1 MYSIDISYYLY
12 SGHVPRI
19 IWTRIAIYE
28 KKIKI
33 GQKYWNQCH
42 LQSAANEIHKERT
55 ENNKKRIDIMGIE
68 N

>member
-28 KKIKI
+28 KKIEI
-33 GQKYWNQCH
+33 GQKY
-42 LQSAANEIHKERT
+42 
-55 ENNKKRIDIMGIE
+55 
-68 N
+68 